1 MKVEVVDQLVYQ
13 VLGVTNTEDMKVYQL
28 AEALEQCSHGPT
40 IIFDVDC
47 SSRDGVNIATVQA
60 IHLLVLYLS
69 NYCRCIIILSEAN
82 AILEFGRDS
91 DIENYLYIDEMPR
104 EQGKQLLQ
112 ERGAKFTQNE
122 LNFIFDNIG
131 TRPMWLEKLA
141 DEVPGDKSLEQF
153 VSYVLER
160 AKEDLRDFPHKT
172 MLQALVKQPDGV
184 KIHDVVG
191 PSLLNQG

>member
-1 MKVEVVDQLVYQ
+1 M
-13 VLGVTNTEDMKVYQL
+13 
-28 AEALEQCSHGPT
+28 
-40 IIFDVDC
+40 
-47 SSRDGVNIATVQA
+47 
-60 IHLLVLYLS
+60 LYLS
-69 NYCRCIIILSEAN
+69 NYCRCIIILSKAN
-82 AILEFGRDS
+82 AILEFGRDN
-91 DIENYLYIDEMPR
+91 DIENYLYIDEMAR

-160 AKEDLRDFPHKT
+160 A
-172 MLQALVKQPDGV
+172 
-184 KIHDVVG
+184 
-191 PSLLNQG
+191 